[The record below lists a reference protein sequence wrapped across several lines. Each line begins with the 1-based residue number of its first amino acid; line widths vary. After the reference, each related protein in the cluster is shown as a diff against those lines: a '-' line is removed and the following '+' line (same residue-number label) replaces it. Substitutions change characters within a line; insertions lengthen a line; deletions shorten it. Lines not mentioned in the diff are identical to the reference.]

1 MAVDDESAEKKSKTQ
16 ASYRCYLAV
25 EQFMQ
30 RVAAKKRDNLYDQ
43 PLEKKPIWNLKPF
56 SIFMHTLERFFHPHF
71 FPLQASSTA
80 ATGASKGFEK

>member
-30 RVAAKKRDNLYDQ
+30 RVAAQKKRQ
-43 PLEKKPIWNLKPF
+43 FIWSTPWKKANLKFEAIFNIHAYIRALFPPSFF
-56 SIFMHTLERFFHPHF
+56 SI
-71 FPLQASSTA
+71 ASIKHCYSW
-80 ATGASKGFEK
+80 ASKGFEK